1 MLNKAAKPLV
11 KLVDRYLPD
20 PYIFVLLLTLV
31 VLIAAVVAEHK
42 TPLEV
47 INYWGDGFWT
57 LLSFSMQMLLVL
69 VAGFMLASSPPIKK
83 LLDAIAGLAK
93 SAPQAIILV
102 TLVSLAAS
110 WINWGFGLVVGA
122 LFAKALARKVKVDY
136 RLLVASA
143 YSGFVVW
150 HGGLAGSIPLTIA
163 TAGHFSESQ
172 IGIIPTSD
180 TIFASYNLL
189 LVAILFVVMPLVN
202 RFMLPEEKDSVY
214 VDPSALDDKDAE
226 LDASALEL
234 NSANVSE
241 RQPESRPADKLE
253 NSRLLGWSVG
263 GAGLVYLGYYF
274 WVQGG
279 SLNLNLVNFL
289 FLFLA
294 ILLHQTPRS
303 LLTSLNEAIKG
314 GAGIV
319 IQFPFYAGIMAVM
332 VQSGL
337 AQSISEGF
345 VAIASAESLPFWS
358 FISAGIVNIFVP
370 SGGGQWAVQAPIM
383 LPAAQALGADVA
395 RVAMAVA
402 WGDAWTNLIQP
413 FWALPVL
420 AIAGLKARDIMGFCL
435 MQLMITGVI
444 ISIALSWF

>member
-83 LLDAIAGLAK
+83 LLDAIAGFAK

-110 WINWGFGLVVGA
+110 WVNWGFGLVVGA

-163 TAGHFSESQ
+163 TAGHFSEAQ

-180 TIFASYNLL
+180 TIFASFNIL

-202 RFMLPEEKDSVY
+202 RFMLPVDKDSIY
-214 VDPSALDDKDAE
+214 VDPSALDDKVSE
-226 LDASALEL
+226 PVVSALNPE
-234 NSANVSE
+234 NVSE

>member
-83 LLDAIAGLAK
+83 LLDAIAGFAK

-110 WINWGFGLVVGA
+110 WVNWGFGLVVGA

-163 TAGHFSESQ
+163 TAGHFSEAQ
-172 IGIIPTSD
+172 IGIIPTSE
-180 TIFASYNLL
+180 TIFASFNLL

-202 RFMLPEEKDSVY
+202 RFMLPEDKDSIY
-214 VDPSALDDKDAE
+214 VDPSALDDKGCEPA
-226 LDASALEL
+226 ASALEL
-234 NSANVSE
+234 NPANVSE
-241 RQPESRPADKLE
+241 RQPENRPADKLE

-383 LPAAQALGADVA
+383 LPAAEALGADVA

>member
-47 INYWGDGFWT
+47 INYWSDGFWT

-172 IGIIPTSD
+172 IGIMPTSD

-202 RFMLPEEKDSVY
+202 RFMLPEDKDSVY

-226 LDASALEL
+226 LDSSALEL
-234 NSANVSE
+234 NSANMSE

-253 NSRLLGWSVG
+253 NSCLLGWSVG